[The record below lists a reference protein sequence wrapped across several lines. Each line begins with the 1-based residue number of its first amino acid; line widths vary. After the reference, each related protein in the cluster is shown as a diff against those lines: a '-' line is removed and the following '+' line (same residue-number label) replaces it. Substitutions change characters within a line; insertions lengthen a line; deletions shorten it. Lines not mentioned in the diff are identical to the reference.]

1 MPMNSTNRPLWIM
14 TSGFALVIGTLAF
27 LAWFGF
33 RQAAEI
39 RRQAGALVE
48 EHLAALKLIEGL
60 EQGQHQAST
69 IMLNISR
76 PRATL
81 QSGNLGNLDEFEASL
96 PLLIQEGQRIL
107 PSPLWVELARAG
119 AVYASTIREVTTRP
133 DRSRRSGGAAP
144 IDRAL
149 PLIQERYDE
158 FVRLADDALKLDA
171 LRAAAGGRS
180 IEQASSE
187 LTSESGSLL
196 AGALILSLA
205 CALITIRFTL
215 QSLRRIAWQ
224 GRELNRVSWHLIQ
237 GQEDAARRFSHE
249 LHDELGQ
256 ALTGLKAMIAAIQP
270 GDLIARR
277 GACLSLLD
285 EAIGNVRELSQLLRP
300 IILDDFGLPA
310 ALRWLAERFED
321 RTRIEVETR
330 FSEIARLA
338 DDVET
343 HLYRI
348 TQEALTNIARHAAA
362 TSARLELVQSGSQ
375 IVLTITDN
383 GSGLPRKRSTTPSLG
398 LFGMRARAEQ
408 LGGRFSLANQPDGG
422 VCVTVS
428 VPARFL
434 KEESIPNA

>member
-48 EHLAALKLIEGL
+48 EHLAALKLIEEL
-60 EQGQHQAST
+60 ELAHHRAST
-69 IMLNISR
+69 IMLNVSR
-76 PRATL
+76 PSATR
-81 QSGNLGNLDEFEASL
+81 QSGTLGNLDEFEASL
-96 PLLIQEGQRIL
+96 SLLIQEGERVL

-119 AVYASTIREVTTRP
+119 AGYTATIRQVALH
-133 DRSRRSGGAAP
+133 SSSQKL
-144 IDRAL
+144 IDKAL
-149 PLIQERYDE
+149 PLIQEKYDE

-180 IEQASSE
+180 IERASSE

-270 GDLIARR
+270 TELSTRR
-277 GACLSLLD
+277 GACLALLD

-330 FSEIARLA
+330 FSEIDRLA

-348 TQEALTNIARHAAA
+348 TQEALTNIARHAGA

-383 GSGLPRKRSTTPSLG
+383 GSGLPRKRSITPSLG
-398 LFGMRARAEQ
+398 VFGMRARAEQ
-408 LGGRFSLANQPDGG
+408 LGGRFSLANQPEGG

-434 KEESIPNA
+434 QEEPHANV